1 MVNQLDMFEAQTKFA
16 QAERV
21 LFGRFKMGT
30 SQEKAL
36 VDLVAK
42 TIIVDKLV
50 PPKMMT
56 FRVNPSGVVIQYEG
70 SEGDVKIHRHALNQ
84 LCSKVRLPMHFV
96 NDLLTGDVRYQELLA
111 HNMNELFH
119 IPVWKDKDGQLVRFL
134 HRLVGNQLRGF
145 LSRRFNRWLASAP
158 LLRTFS
164 EECKAAGA
172 NPVEAYSSDIR
183 SSLKCLMP
191 KVFEVFE
198 VFPGEYISVGVE
210 WSNSD
215 FGSGKLKVAQTLWRI
230 FENTGAVVDS
240 GINRAHIGSILE
252 DSDLEMSDDT
262 ARKEVIAQQGA
273 IKDHVHG
280 FLSETSIDRL
290 LAGIRIARTKEI
302 PWSKLE
308 KQLKGILTSSELD
321 WMNKGLNEAI
331 IDLPPIDQGV
341 PNAYWGAACVS
352 SIASKTKDVDRRME
366 LQRAAGVFLAAAM
379 EAA

>member
-1 MVNQLDMFEAQTKFA
+1 MKVNQLDMFEAQTKFA

-21 LFGRFKMGT
+21 LQSRLKTGVN
-30 SQEKAL
+30 QEKTL

-42 TIIVDKLV
+42 MVIMDKLV
-50 PPKMMT
+50 PPKMMD
-56 FRVNPSGVVIQYEG
+56 FRAVPGRVLIQYEG
-70 SEGDVKIHRHALNQ
+70 TEGEVQIHRHALNQ
-84 LCSKVRLPMHFV
+84 LCAKVHLPMHFV
-96 NDLLTGDVRYQELLA
+96 NDLLTGDPRYQTLLA
-111 HNMNELFH
+111 HNLFELFH
-119 IPVWKDKDGQLVRFL
+119 IPDWKDKDGQSVRFL

-164 EECKAAGA
+164 EECRAVGA
-172 NPVEAYSSDIR
+172 TPVEAYSSDIR

-191 KVFEVFE
+191 KVFEVF
-198 VFPGEYISVGVE
+198 PGEYIAVGVE

-230 FENTGAVVDS
+230 FKNTGAVVDS

-280 FLSETSIDRL
+280 FLSETSVERL

-321 WMNKGLNEAI
+321 WMNKGLTEEI
-331 IDLPPIDQGV
+331 IDLPSINQGI
-341 PNAYWGAACVS
+341 PDAYWAASAVS
-352 SIASKTKDVDRRME
+352 SLASKTKDVDRRMS
-366 LQRAAGVFLAAAM
+366 LQQEAGKLLAAAM

>member
-1 MVNQLDMFEAQTKFA
+1 MVNQLDMFETQTKFA

-21 LFGRFKMGT
+21 LLGRFKTGT
-30 SQEKAL
+30 SQEKTL

-42 TIIVDKLV
+42 MVIVDKLV

-56 FRVNPSGVVIQYEG
+56 FRVNPGGVVIQYEG

-96 NDLLTGDVRYQELLA
+96 NDLLTGDARYQELLA

-119 IPVWKDKDGQLVRFL
+119 IPVWKDKDGQSVRFL

-191 KVFEVFE
+191 KVFEVF
-198 VFPGEYISVGVE
+198 PGEYISVGVE

-252 DSDLEMSDDT
+252 DSDLDMSDDT

-331 IDLPPIDQGV
+331 IDLPSINPGTPD
-341 PNAYWGAACVS
+341 AYWAASAVS
-352 SIASKTKDVDRRME
+352 SLAAKTKDVDRRMS
-366 LQRAAGVFLAAAM
+366 LQQEAGKLLAAAM

>member
-1 MVNQLDMFEAQTKFA
+1 
-16 QAERV
+16 
-21 LFGRFKMGT
+21 
-30 SQEKAL
+30 
-36 VDLVAK
+36 
-42 TIIVDKLV
+42 
-50 PPKMMT
+50 
-56 FRVNPSGVVIQYEG
+56 
-70 SEGDVKIHRHALNQ
+70 
-84 LCSKVRLPMHFV
+84 V
-96 NDLLTGDVRYQELLA
+96 NDLLTGDARYQELLA

-119 IPVWKDKDGQLVRFL
+119 IPVWKDKDGQSVRFL

-191 KVFEVFE
+191 KVFEVF
-198 VFPGEYISVGVE
+198 PGEYISVGVE

-252 DSDLEMSDDT
+252 DSDLDMSDDT

-331 IDLPPIDQGV
+331 IDLPSINPGTPD
-341 PNAYWGAACVS
+341 AYWAASAVS
-352 SIASKTKDVDRRME
+352 SLAAKTKDVDRRMS
-366 LQRAAGVFLAAAM
+366 LQQEAGKLLAAAM